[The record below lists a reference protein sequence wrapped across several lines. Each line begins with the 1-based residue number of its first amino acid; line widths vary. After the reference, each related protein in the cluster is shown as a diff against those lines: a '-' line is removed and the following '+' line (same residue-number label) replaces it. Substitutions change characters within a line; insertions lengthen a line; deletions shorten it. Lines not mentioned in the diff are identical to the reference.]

1 MLYPVKVFDKE
12 GNLKRIIST
21 EKLQSQF
28 WEMKPIK
35 SRGNRNSH
43 FFAVKTKH
51 SSEKLDR
58 KLAHENSRP
67 KIP

>member
-12 GNLKRIIST
+12 GNLKRIISK
-21 EKLQSQF
+21 EKLQERF
-28 WEMKPIK
+28 WNPENLK
-35 SRGNRNSH
+35 SKGNRNSH
-43 FFAVKTKH
+43 FFAIKTKH

-58 KLAHENSRP
+58 KLAHETSRP

>member
-12 GNLKRIIST
+12 GNLKRIISK
-21 EKLQSQF
+21 EKLQERF
-28 WEMKPIK
+28 WNPENLK
-35 SRGNRNSH
+35 SKGNRNSH

-51 SSEKLDR
+51 ASEKLDR
-58 KLAHENSRP
+58 KLAHETSRP